1 MNIGGRKGAFSMN
14 DQSRFR
20 RGMRGMFSLLGAC
33 AIGAALILPVSA
45 QSSNSSVTQEIR
57 GGGLYASIAAA
68 SMTPVNYSNLAN
80 ESTGVLN
87 LSVSDATGSS
97 AGWNVAVSSSDFVY
111 QGSSPSGVNIP
122 NTDFSITTAEN
133 PVLVAGQP
141 IDATGGPYAGAVAGT
156 SLDNARK
163 TIAANAG
170 FGSGDYSQA
179 LDVHLDIPA
188 RSQTGSYIATL
199 TVLITSG
206 P

>member
-1 MNIGGRKGAFSMN
+1 MLG
-14 DQSRFR
+14 
-20 RGMRGMFSLLGAC
+20 LLGAC
-33 AIGAALILPVSA
+33 AIGVAFILPAAA
-45 QSSNSSVTQEIR
+45 QSSTSTSSVTQEIR
-57 GGGLYASIAAA
+57 GGGLNASITAA
-68 SMTPVNYSNLAN
+68 SMTPVNYSNDPN

-111 QGSSPSGVNIP
+111 QGTSPTGADIP
-122 NTDFSITTAEN
+122 STDFSITT
-133 PVLVAGQP
+133 PHDPTLVAGQA
-141 IDATGGPYAGAVAGT
+141 IDATGGPYAVDGG
-156 SLDNARK
+156 SLDTART

-170 FGSGDYSQA
+170 FGSGNYAQA

-188 RSQTGSYIATL
+188 RSQTGSYVATL